1 MNRVV
6 IIGHGPAGHRLAERL
21 RAGDGSARIT
31 VLGAREEGPYNPALF
46 TRAMTAGL
54 PLEWMALPG
63 HDEDVLLHRSR
74 ATSIDRENRVVRTAD
89 GAHHPYDRLVLAT
102 GAGEHV
108 PDLAGLRR
116 ADGALDERVRSPRCP
131 RDCLGLRAELGPDT
145 AVTVL
150 GGGLLGVESA
160 HALAAAGHQVT
171 LVHRGSR
178 LMSRELDSAA
188 AEIVAERLRA
198 TGVTV
203 RLGEIPVELSSGE
216 LSLRDIEPVRTDALL
231 LCTGTRP
238 NTELAAAAGLDVAAD
253 GIAVDESL
261 RTADPRVYALGD
273 CARHPAVRRGTL
285 ETTWNQADALAGILL
300 DSGRE
305 SHYHH
310 VEVTRARGNGLEVT
324 CLGPA
329 ELLPDETPGIEHVT
343 FHDRGRYRYAR
354 LALHGERLAAA
365 TLVGLEEAGAELTRL
380 HETGGPVPSNRL
392 ALLLGHER
400 RADTGAPPVTDK
412 VLCHCNNV
420 SESTLTAAFH
430 AGAEDVTA
438 LAAATRA
445 TTGCGSCTDSVR
457 RLCEALSAAAPPEN
471 SHERAFPAEEEDAA

>member
-21 RAGDGSARIT
+21 RARDGSARIT
-31 VLGAREEGPYNPALF
+31 VLGAREAGPYNPALF

-63 HDEDVLLHRSR
+63 HDEDVRLRPAR
-74 ATSIDRENRVVRTAD
+74 VTSIDRENRLVRTAD
-89 GAHHPYDRLVLAT
+89 GAHHPYDGLVLAT
-102 GAGEHV
+102 GGSGHV

-116 ADGALDERVRSPRCP
+116 ADGALDERVRSPRSP
-131 RDCLGLRAELGPDT
+131 HDCLGLRAALGPDT

-171 LVHRGSR
+171 LVHRGTR
-178 LMSRELDSAA
+178 LMPRELDSAA
-188 AEIVAERLRA
+188 AEIVAARLRA
-198 TGVTV
+198 NGVTV
-203 RLGEIPVELSSGE
+203 RLGEIPVELSSGK
-216 LSLRDIEPVRTDALL
+216 LSLRGTEPVRTDALL

-238 NTELAAAAGLDVAAD
+238 NTELAAAAGLDVAAG
-253 GIAVDESL
+253 GIVVDESL
-261 RTADPRVYALGD
+261 RTSDPRVYALGD

-285 ETTWNQADALAGILL
+285 DTTWNQADALAGILAPAP
-300 DSGRE
+300 DSG
-305 SHYHH
+305 YHH
-310 VEVTRARGNGLEVT
+310 VEVTRARGSGLEVT
-324 CLGPA
+324 CLGPP
-329 ELLPDETPGIEHVT
+329 ELLPDGTPGIEHVT
-343 FHDRGRYRYAR
+343 FNDRGRHRYAR

-365 TLVGLEEAGAELTRL
+365 TLVGLEEACAELTRL
-380 HETGGPVPSNRL
+380 HETGAPVPSNRL
-392 ALLLGHER
+392 GLLLGLER
-400 RADTGAPPVTDK
+400 RAETGGPPVTDK

-430 AGAEDVTA
+430 AGAGDVPA

-457 RLCEALSAAAPPEN
+457 RLCESLSAAALPEN